1 MLVAVCARRRGRS
14 ACEAH
19 PTAALC
25 VGTAASAPRN
35 QSRVAL
41 CAHWRSKVL
50 VHLLALAANTERVAF
65 FTAPLELLGVLRERV
80 LANYTVLPLAWL
92 PLPKPLSMQLWKAC
106 SKTLFAVAEVAT
118 FVRQLG
124 RPAGFAEPAQR
135 PGLRLTGQRGSGA
148 GGSNA
153 RCTTHARP
161 FFETFRTSCMG

>member
-65 FTAPLELLGVLRERV
+65 FFTAPLELLGVLRERV
-80 LANYTVLPLAWL
+80 LADFTLVFRARFPAPQPLRMDLRKTSSKAFLAVSALALLLPRWGAAVL
-92 PLPKPLSMQLWKAC
+92 
-106 SKTLFAVAEVAT
+106 
-118 FVRQLG
+118 
-124 RPAGFAEPAQR
+124 AEP
-135 PGLRLTGQRGSGA
+135 S
-148 GGSNA
+148 
-153 RCTTHARP
+153 
-161 FFETFRTSCMG
+161 